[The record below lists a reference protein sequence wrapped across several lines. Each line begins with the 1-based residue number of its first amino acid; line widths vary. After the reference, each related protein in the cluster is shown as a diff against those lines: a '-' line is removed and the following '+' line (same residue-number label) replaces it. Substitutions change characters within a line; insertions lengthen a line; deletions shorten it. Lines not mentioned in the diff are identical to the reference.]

1 MCFRPPSFEG
11 AFITCPKCGT
21 DIPKDATKCPACGA
35 TEDELAGAAMAGG
48 SGANAGMNPPSAPG
62 APKAPSAPGAP
73 RPLAAPKA
81 TGIPA
86 APSRHARKR
95 KEESE

>member
-21 DIPKDATKCPACGA
+21 DIPKESTKCPACGA
-35 TEDELAGAAMAGG
+35 TEEELSGAAIAGG
-48 SGANAGMNPPSAPG
+48 SGANAGVTPPAAPG
-62 APKAPSAPGAP
+62 APSAPGAP
-73 RPLAAPKA
+73 RPPAAPKP

-86 APSRHARKR
+86 APAGHGRRHKSD
-95 KEESE
+95 KGQE